1 MKINKTILEQL
12 VREELSRT
20 FAENFSPGQQ
30 GMTIHPFD
38 NELANQEDNIP
49 IENIYEQVADAT
61 LMEMMSVYDAKK
73 IREIIR
79 FFAAKA
85 TQGPGGVGGILTD
98 AQIEEILLKVFEK
111 VEEKIGIDLGSEMPE
126 DREHP
131 QYRDLD

>member
-1 MKINKTILEQL
+1 MKINKTTLEQL

-20 FAENFSPGQQ
+20 LAENFSPGQQ

-49 IENIYEQVADAT
+49 IENVYEQIADAT
-61 LMEMMSVYDAKK
+61 LMEMMSAYDEKK

-79 FFAAKA
+79 FFGEKA
-85 TQGPGGVGGILTD
+85 TQGPGGIGGILTD
-98 AQIEEILLKVFEK
+98 AQVEEILLKVIEK
-111 VEEKIGIDLGSEMPE
+111 VEEKVGINLTSYMPK

-131 QYRDLD
+131 QYMDLD